1 MMGRRGL
8 VEEKYLFNTEQEA
21 QQDLIMQCLDH
32 MVLNFGIL
40 ENRSKHLNMEYD
52 SDKLIEMLKEKLKAH
67 GQDK

>member
-1 MMGRRGL
+1 
-8 VEEKYLFNTEQEA
+8 
-21 QQDLIMQCLDH
+21 
-32 MVLNFGIL
+32 MVQNFGIL